1 MRQLFHNLHNLRV
14 LLLFI
19 ISYILPSLQG
29 GAGGG
34 SLLYAQEV
42 SLTVTPVQQVLPPQ
56 AGQYLDNPGKFF
68 TIRLTNN
75 TDEEQLLHL
84 GMHLDMLYPDE
95 QVMLITPT
103 TTIPRQPIVLSP
115 RQSKLLNPVE
125 MKQLFVHFRF
135 NEVYIRPGLFMDAEK
150 GIFGLLPEGT
160 YRLFMQAYRW
170 DPDLMSPQ
178 QVNLP
183 DDGMCQFKIC
193 YTAQAP
199 QFLTPQASIDP
210 VDPLSMLSVA
220 KLAYDGIHTFTWTA
234 PTLNCNPSLA
244 NFSYDVKVVKLDQL
258 TPDEAIERNPVV
270 YQRQKLSTTSLVIPD
285 AYLTKMK
292 QDSAAV
298 YAMQVTATAGQVQN
312 PLNYTLIEN
321 DGKSQVLLF
330 RFFDPNAKPQVPAGD
345 DGDVSASVTGND
357 ALDGDSLYVFEQPTL
372 TAPQFKEKFS
382 RKVFSGDSIPIAW
395 RKAWYSSGRG
405 LKQDTVKFKY
415 TVQLFRGNSVDE
427 PATIFKTKP
436 VYENT
441 VEELKDTIKWDKI
454 KDKVFTGDYLVLRVI
469 AKSPNTESLR
479 MLPDS
484 LNYVDFAMAEHFDE
498 YYACGRS
505 TENIE
510 NKVPVEEIPKAGTR
524 LYIGSWV
531 LEVNGDLKQ
540 DKETKGLS
548 GTGFIHWGPGK
559 MSVRVAVKFE
569 KLMVNTDNV
578 VFDGVCNTYEKDK
591 SKEKEYSAS
600 EAVDELFSSWGLDN
614 IYGNLGLPKD
624 VAEKVNNKVGNV
636 CEQYELGKYYT
647 YFKNAEK
654 QWDKW
659 KEGNV
664 LDLYFPTEMPKEI
677 ADKLPEDFSLQI
689 ASMMFTPKAA
699 VMNVIGEFVLPK
711 SDVIKNEVLIFGAP
725 RLCISP
731 ERFLPE
737 DGTLC
742 LLSNFTIQD
751 PNSDFTMA
759 FKAPSDP
766 MQPNNGCF
774 LQWEDDKFG
783 GLGLEIAMTIP
794 GLKRVINGKAQD
806 EPPVVDLSAV
816 IDKGWEDW
824 IGSIKMDAFEAE
836 DLPGWIFTPGGT
848 MIFDHHYEANHVE
861 MPDISKLPKT
871 FDPSKCGTFVK
882 NDWKAWQ
889 GVYISKIGVQF
900 PKWAVFGSGEQG
912 FEVAAENMI
921 FDPSGA
927 TLDIATYNLL
937 EAKTGN
943 AGGWEFDLDQAKV
956 MITQNNFDSC
966 HIEGRFAIPL
976 FGKTTTKKGK
986 EEKQKVKFECDIR
999 HLTDGTTTYYTY
1011 NKDGEREK
1019 HTKATYGDKTR
1030 LAYILRV
1037 QQIDS
1042 LNMDCFIADVELDH
1056 DQTYFVLAAE
1066 DQPDGKT
1073 ITHVELC
1080 MAGDITIAGVNK
1092 LEELGK
1098 KINLDVDLPDIH
1110 FAKMRLSNFSRDKQN
1125 DKDNMIYRYANKLT
1139 ADRQDAEAK
1148 WEKDHAKRMVL
1159 FENKEMKLT
1168 EKCFLDMGEWSL
1180 ASAAKK
1186 LGPFSFNLKK
1196 FNFNY
1201 SNKKLT
1207 LGIEGMVGLCDDKVS
1222 VGAGI
1227 DISSNLTIPKD
1238 VTNLSGYSL
1247 SDGDI
1252 SFRSLELD
1260 LDFSI
1265 LHMNG
1270 RLDITDPDAVDRG
1283 FKGAIKFDIKE
1294 LFAVNCSGGYFD
1306 HKEVKDKKEDRFSWG
1321 FFTVDISGKAG
1332 IRIDPIVIN
1341 RIAGGFFF
1349 NCRPTC
1355 SSPPGTPAAERKYG
1369 DAVVAK
1375 GVIGISLGVG
1385 ITTTAGEKTLQ
1396 GDMDL
1401 NVVYDKS
1408 VNRGEGGFS
1417 TIQFQGKV
1425 KAVGGIID
1433 AKMCLTYEN
1442 TPTDRYLALDL
1453 NVEGGMN
1460 GDKIKKAMTK
1470 LEETLQTFKGNLAA
1484 EVKDFMPDAEGG
1496 LDALNSN
1503 YDNKSTD
1510 RDTSKELNQSAAG
1523 KVDTKEKEMKAMSFT
1538 IPFNLK
1544 VTWREKSIEQTP
1556 VRWHL
1561 YLGQPD
1567 PKERVQIVLIDYK
1580 SKSGIVNVN
1589 IGANAYLCIG
1599 NELPNNGQL
1608 PPIDPL
1614 ITSFLNGGKKGGV
1627 DTGADTQK
1635 AQRSRN
1641 QAVKALL
1648 PTGDNV
1654 KGGVMVGASAWGF
1667 IDVNLGLFKAS
1678 LKTIAGFDMAVIN
1691 YGDLAYCTNLN
1702 REMGHNG
1709 WYATGQ
1715 FYAYLA
1721 ARFDLHIELGKL
1733 YSGDVNLINAG
1744 IGGVFEAGLPNP
1756 TWINGQARVKLSLL
1770 GGLIDIDKKFE
1781 FACGDRCVPFKGNA
1795 LDGFNLFSD
1804 FSLGSDSTAYGW
1816 GPACEVK
1823 TNDIGKAMV
1832 TTNASLGTQ
1841 YRLVDPTTQADQ
1853 SNRTGIDEELLDLQS
1868 SRSYIFD
1875 LDRTAN
1881 YINGVYYG
1889 VNGARLFE
1897 IDASTTFGRNALDE
1911 ISQWFNTHGSS
1922 FETSLEMKG
1931 ASLSSEQASFDYTDP
1946 MDRERLD
1953 MMNFISN
1960 MMKYV
1965 NLGYGNGSK
1974 RKMEEKTIS
1983 VRETKGR
1990 KYHLNATLNPN
2001 RYYILM
2007 MTGTAYEVEN
2017 GQKVW
2022 CTYVKKQ
2029 RNGKLQTVRIKWQQT
2044 KFFFF
2049 STAKSEPVPAVV
2061 YDLQPYVAAAFPASA
2076 DGKLFNTEA
2085 DKEEVYECDL
2095 MRPTIA
2101 LNQDIRSTTFNSGK
2115 LNWVL
2120 NSLKEGETTAFRTQ
2134 TISNQYKVN
2143 GSTYVNMQP
2152 EKDFTIPAAA
2162 DRENLQL
2169 TYTYKVPAKCWRNTS
2184 ADKWEVMES
2193 YIKNEDNWSEFK
2205 EYMDFLMVD
2214 PNDVSTDRKLNEVAA
2229 LADSWLNFTTAERK
2243 KAWNKYF
2250 TAYKQQNAACTKDT
2264 TIVLADL
2271 WFRQPELETWH
2282 RATSLYAS
2290 GHYGAKLRFTD
2301 QIAVPLLPYT
2311 KPFVG
2316 VRPQNEPVFTYN
2328 GKYQANKNFDI
2339 IEGWYQLE
2347 GAQNYRLKDPF
2358 MYFAYLSQMVFLG
2371 GASLRSYGFDA
2382 VAVPHASE
2390 TLTVT
2395 YNGESVQGIGIAQTD
2410 YLKSLRDRMFGV
2422 WNTWYYTNGVQEP
2435 EYPLPTGSGDL
2446 YEVTRANQDGK
2457 AGAYVS
2463 YYKKSNASYP
2473 YHLGVGDFIKDFAA
2487 PYYVAQSLSKK
2498 MQEIAQELYNYY
2510 KTKKLSY
2517 PVAIRAWN
2525 QLHRGQYLTVSS
2537 RGFEVRVPYYQFP
2550 LIFGDCFGRGPNNES
2565 SPMDPVSNNAYV
2577 ADASTSFYYSVTDQ
2591 SRKKMSSRWHSFT
2604 SNLFFFRLKGGYPF
2618 ATNAANVYTTY
2629 GKDKY
2634 VEWDNFKADEALKQV
2649 TAFRAKLYRTQSFD
2663 LRKGLFA
2670 AWQETGAPAS
2680 SSNIGKLSGTRE
2692 FNPFEDRASGLYKK
2706 TLYEWIQLI
2715 GQPSVT
2721 VNSTKMKTE

>member
-1 MRQLFHNLHNLRV
+1 MRV

-135 NEVYIRPGLFMDAEK
+135 SEVYIRPGLFMDAEK

-170 DPDLMSPQ
+170 DPSLMSPQ

-183 DDGMCQFKIC
+183 DNGMCQFTIC

-210 VDPLSMLSVA
+210 NDPLSMLSVA
-220 KLAYDGIHTFTWTA
+220 KLDQNAIHNFTWTA
-234 PTLNCNPSLA
+234 PTLNCNPTLTK
-244 NFSYDVKVVKLDQL
+244 FTYDVKVVKLDQL

-270 YQRQKLSTTSLVIPD
+270 YQRQKLSTTTLTIPD
-285 AYLTKMK
+285 AYLNQMK
-292 QDSAAV
+292 QDSGAV
-298 YAMQVTATAGQVQN
+298 FAMQVKATAGLNNQN

-345 DGDVSASVTGND
+345 DGDVSASVTGNE

-372 TAPQFKEKFS
+372 TNPEFKQKHS
-382 RKVFSGDSIPIAW
+382 RKVFVGDSIPVAW

-569 KLMVNTDNV
+569 NLMVNSDNV
-578 VFDGVCNTYEKDK
+578 VFEGVCNTYEKDK

-659 KEGNV
+659 QEGNV

-766 MQPNNGCF
+766 MQPRNGCF

-783 GLGLEIAMTIP
+783 ALGLEIAMTIP

-900 PKWAVFGSGEQG
+900 PKWAVFGSGEKG

-927 TLDIATYNLL
+927 TLDIATYNLM
-937 EAKTGN
+937 EAKTGS

-1201 SNKKLT
+1201 ENKKIT
-1207 LGIEGMVGLCDDKVS
+1207 LGIEGMVGLCDDKIS
-1222 VGAGI
+1222 VAAGI
-1227 DISSNLTIPKD
+1227 DISTQLNMPKD
-1238 VTNLSGYSL
+1238 LTDISGYSL

-1270 RLDITDPDAVDRG
+1270 RLDITAPDAVDKG
-1283 FKGAIKFDIKE
+1283 FKGALKFDIKE
-1294 LFAVNCSGGYFD
+1294 LFAINCSGGYFD
-1306 HKEVKDKKEDRFSWG
+1306 HREVKDEKDKQGNAVEDRFSWG
-1321 FFTVDISGKAG
+1321 YFTIDVSGKAG
-1332 IRIDPIVIN
+1332 IRFDPIVIN
-1341 RIAGGFFF
+1341 RIMGGFFF
-1349 NCRPTC
+1349 NARPTVT
-1355 SSPPGTPAAERKYG
+1355 SSAGTPPAQRKYG
-1369 DAVVAK
+1369 DPVAAK
-1375 GVIGISLGVG
+1375 GIIGISLGVG
-1385 ITTTAGEKTLQ
+1385 ITTSAGEKAVQ

-1401 NVVYDKS
+1401 NVVYDES
-1408 VNRGEGGFS
+1408 VDNGVGGFS
-1417 TIQFQGKV
+1417 TIQFQGRV
-1425 KAVGGIID
+1425 KAVSGIID
-1433 AKMCLTYEN
+1433 ANMCLTYEN
-1442 TPTDRYLALDL
+1442 NPTDQYLVLDL
-1453 NVEGGMN
+1453 SVEGGMD
-1460 GDKIKKAMTK
+1460 GGKVKKALDALETK
-1470 LEETLQTFKGNLAA
+1470 LKDFKEGLPD
-1484 EVKDFMPDAEGG
+1484 EVKSFAPTEEGS
-1496 LDALNSN
+1496 LEALNSN
-1503 YDNKSTD
+1503 YDTKAD
-1510 RDTSKELNQSAAG
+1510 AKDTSKEVDKKAAAEQ
-1523 KVDTKEKEMKAMSFT
+1523 KAKEDEMKLMAFK
-1538 IPFNLK
+1538 IPFNMK
-1544 VTWREKSIEQTP
+1544 FTWREKGVEMSP

-1561 YLGQPD
+1561 YLGEPD
-1567 PKERVQIVLIDYK
+1567 VKKRVQITLIDYK
-1580 SKSGIVNVN
+1580 SKSGMVSVN

-1614 ITSFLNGGKKGGV
+1614 ITSFLNGGKTGGV

-1654 KGGVMVGASAWGF
+1654 KGGVMVGASAWGY
-1667 IDVNLGLFKAS
+1667 IDVNLGLFRANMT
-1678 LKTIAGFDMAVIN
+1678 TIAGFDMAMVN
-1691 YGDLAYCTNLN
+1691 YGDMAYCTNLN

-1721 ARFDLHIELGKL
+1721 ARFDLYIKLGKL
-1733 YSGDVNLINAG
+1733 FEGSVNLINAG

-1756 TWINGQARVKLSLL
+1756 TWVNGQARVKLSLL
-1770 GGLIDIDKKFE
+1770 GGLVDIDKKFE

-1795 LDGFNLFSD
+1795 LDGFSLFDD
-1804 FSLGSDSTAYGW
+1804 FTLGSDSTAYGW
-1816 GPACEVK
+1816 SQACEVK
-1823 TNDIGKAMV
+1823 TNEIGRAMF
-1832 TTNASLGTQ
+1832 TTNTSLGAQ
-1841 YRLVDPTTQADQ
+1841 YRLVDPSTAADQAD
-1853 SNRTGIDEELLDLQS
+1853 RTGIDEELLDLQS

-1875 LDRTAN
+1875 LDRTTN
-1881 YINGVYYG
+1881 TRNGHTYG
-1889 VNGARLFE
+1889 VNGVRLFE
-1897 IDASTTFGRNALDE
+1897 IDPSKYDGMSNFSAYMNQIRE
-1911 ISQWFNTHGSS
+1911 RFNGLGAS
-1922 FETSLEMKG
+1922 FETSLEMKS
-1931 ASLSSEQASFDYTDP
+1931 ADLSSARSYGEDYYDPFNVNYRNMDSFLKSY
-1946 MDRERLD
+1946 
-1953 MMNFISN
+1953 MNKWEVDI
-1960 MMKYV
+1960 
-1965 NLGYGNGSK
+1965 
-1974 RKMEEKTIS
+1974 RP
-1983 VRETKGR
+1983 RETKGS
-1990 KYHLNATLNPN
+1990 KYHLQNVSLKPN
-2001 RYYILM
+2001 CYYVLM
-2007 MTGTAYEVEN
+2007 LTGTAYEVEN

-2022 CTYVKKQ
+2022 CTYVKKRQ
-2029 RNGKLQTVRIKWQQT
+2029 NGKMEGTRIQWRQT
-2044 KFFFF
+2044 KFYFF
-2049 STAKSEPVPAVV
+2049 STAQSEPTPAVIH
-2061 YDLQPYVAAAFPASA
+2061 DLQPYVAAAFPASA
-2076 DGKLFNTEA
+2076 DGKLFNTET
-2085 DKEEVYECDL
+2085 DQEQVYEGDL

-2101 LNQDIRSTTFNSGK
+2101 LNEDIRSTSFRNGK

-2120 NSLKEGETTAFRTQ
+2120 NSFTQGAETSFRTQ
-2134 TISNQYKVN
+2134 TIANEYKAY

-2152 EKDFTIPAAA
+2152 ERDFTIPTMAPNGKRA
-2162 DRENLQL
+2162 DRQNLQL
-2169 TYTYKVPAKCWRNTS
+2169 TYTYKVPAPCYRGTN

-2193 YIKNEDNWSEFK
+2193 YIKNEDDWSAFK
-2205 EYMDFLMVD
+2205 EEMETFGFD
-2214 PNDVSTDRKLNEVAA
+2214 PTDVSTSQKLA
-2229 LADSWLNFTTAERK
+2229 LAVGYGDMWLNYYGAERK
-2243 KAWNKYF
+2243 NAWNKYF
-2250 TAYKQQNAACTKDT
+2250 TAYKQQNADCQKDT
-2264 TIVLADL
+2264 IIVLADL
-2271 WFRQPELETWH
+2271 WFRQPELKTWQV
-2282 RATSLYAS
+2282 ATADYANA
-2290 GHYGAKLRFTD
+2290 HYGTKMRYSD
-2301 QIAVPLLPYT
+2301 QVAIPVLPYS

-2316 VRPQNEPVFTYN
+2316 VRPQNAPVFTYN
-2328 GKYQANKNFDI
+2328 GKYQTSQNFDI
-2339 IEGWYQLE
+2339 TEGWYQLA

-2358 MYFAYLSQMVFLG
+2358 LYFAYLSQMVFVG
-2371 GASLRSYGFDA
+2371 GASLHAYGFDN

-2390 TLTVT
+2390 TLTLT
-2395 YNGESVQGIGIAQTD
+2395 YNGECVQGMGIAQTER
-2410 YLKSLRDRMFGV
+2410 LKTLRDRMFNI

-2463 YYKKSNASYP
+2463 YYKK
-2473 YHLGVGDFIKDFAA
+2473 
-2487 PYYVAQSLSKK
+2487 
-2498 MQEIAQELYNYY
+2498 
-2510 KTKKLSY
+2510 
-2517 PVAIRAWN
+2517 
-2525 QLHRGQYLTVSS
+2525 
-2537 RGFEVRVPYYQFP
+2537 
-2550 LIFGDCFGRGPNNES
+2550 
-2565 SPMDPVSNNAYV
+2565 
-2577 ADASTSFYYSVTDQ
+2577 
-2591 SRKKMSSRWHSFT
+2591 
-2604 SNLFFFRLKGGYPF
+2604 
-2618 ATNAANVYTTY
+2618 
-2629 GKDKY
+2629 
-2634 VEWDNFKADEALKQV
+2634 
-2649 TAFRAKLYRTQSFD
+2649 
-2663 LRKGLFA
+2663 
-2670 AWQETGAPAS
+2670 
-2680 SSNIGKLSGTRE
+2680 
-2692 FNPFEDRASGLYKK
+2692 
-2706 TLYEWIQLI
+2706 
-2715 GQPSVT
+2715 
-2721 VNSTKMKTE
+2721 